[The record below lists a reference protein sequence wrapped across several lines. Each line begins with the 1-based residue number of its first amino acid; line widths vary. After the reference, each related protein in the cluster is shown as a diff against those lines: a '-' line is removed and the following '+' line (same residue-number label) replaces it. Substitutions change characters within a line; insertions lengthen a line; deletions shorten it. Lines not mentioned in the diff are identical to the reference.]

1 MVDHRRRSSE
11 ISPGCPGLELT
22 EVAVLVSIPRLLRC
36 LVAFACLAGAC
47 AAQSDSLSLSLNPG
61 TAAGFVS
68 LNLSLTSAPGAEP
81 AGIQWTLNYPA
92 SDVVG
97 FVATAGP
104 SATAADKTVVCSG
117 NLCLLYGPQ
126 QANPIQN
133 GVVAVLTFQLAS
145 SASSQVAFQ
154 VSDALAASPQGNPMP
169 VSTSSALISV
179 VPQPPAFPP
188 AVSASLALAGSA
200 AEAAWSGGWDTTMN
214 LINTGTRIAN
224 ARLQHFNQN
233 GNLLSLPLLLPQG
246 SGPPATLL
254 APSLDQTLYPRATVV
269 IDNPGL
275 DLQPTQIGSAQLST
289 DGNVGGFI
297 RFRYGPRDQEAALPL
312 ETRNASSYVLAF
324 DNANGNATGVALA
337 NLTAAVVNVQVV
349 IRNDA
354 GIQIDSTTLSLPA
367 DGQTAFTLGDQ
378 IASTVNLTGTVQFNT
393 PGGGQISVLGM
404 RFPPSGRFTTIPVVS
419 VADPGNGS
427 MAHLAVGGGWTTT
440 IQLINFG
447 NATGHAHLRFFDD
460 NGAALMLPITSP
472 GSTQAT
478 ASLDPVLLPNATL
491 TLQSS
496 GLDGSPVQIGSARLT
511 SDGSVTGFI
520 RFTYGPRDQDAIVPL
535 ETRNA
540 ASYILAFDN
549 TNGLAT
555 GVAVA
560 NIASAPAN
568 IAVAIRDTT
577 GAQLGFETLTIP
589 ANGHS
594 AFVLSDRFTE
604 TVNQR
609 GSVQF
614 ATPSGGQISVLGMR
628 FLASGTFSTIPV
640 LTP

>member
-1 MVDHRRRSSE
+1 V
-11 ISPGCPGLELT
+11 I
-22 EVAVLVSIPRLLRC
+22 
-36 LVAFACLAGAC
+36 
-47 AAQSDSLSLSLNPG
+47 AA
-61 TAAGFVS
+61 
-68 LNLSLTSAPGAEP
+68 
-81 AGIQWTLNYPA
+81 
-92 SDVVG
+92 
-97 FVATAGP
+97 
-104 SATAADKTVVCSG
+104 
-117 NLCLLYGPQ
+117 
-126 QANPIQN
+126 
-133 GVVAVLTFQLAS
+133 LTFQLAGS
-145 SASSQVAFQ
+145 PSSQIAFQ
-154 VSDALAASPQGNPMP
+154 LEDALAASPQADQMS

-179 VPQPPAFPP
+179 VPQPSAFPP
-188 AVSASLALAGSA
+188 TVSASLALAGSA
-200 AEAAWSGGWDTTMN
+200 AEAAWSGGWDTTIN
-214 LINTGTRIAN
+214 LVNTGTGTAN
-224 ARLQHFNQN
+224 TRLQLFSTN
-233 GNLLSLPLLLPQG
+233 GNLLTLPLLLPQS

-254 APSLDQTLYPRATVV
+254 TSSLDQTLSPRGTLV

-297 RFRYGPRDQEAALPL
+297 RFRYAPRDQEAALPL

-367 DGQTAFTLGDQ
+367 DGQTAFTLADQ
-378 IASTVNLTGTVQFNT
+378 IASTANLTGTVQFNAPT
-393 PGGGQISVLGM
+393 SGQISVLGM
-404 RFPPSGRFTTIPVVS
+404 RFPPSGNFTTIPVAS
-419 VADPGNGS
+419 STDPGNGS

-460 NGAALMLPITSP
+460 NGAALILPITSP
-472 GSTQAT
+472 VSTQAT
-478 ASLDPVLLPNATL
+478 ASFDPVLPPNATL

-496 GLDGSPVQIGSARLT
+496 GADGSPVQTGSARLT

-560 NIASAPAN
+560 NVTSAPAN
-568 IAVAIRDTT
+568 IAVAIRDAT
-577 GAQLGFETLTIP
+577 GAPVGFETIAIP

-604 TVNQR
+604 TVNQS
-609 GSVQF
+609 GTVQF
-614 ATPSGGQISVLGMR
+614 ASPAGGQISVLGMR
-628 FLASGTFSTIPV
+628 FLTSGTFSTIPV
-640 LTP
+640 VTP

>member
-1 MVDHRRRSSE
+1 M
-11 ISPGCPGLELT
+11 
-22 EVAVLVSIPRLLRC
+22 
-36 LVAFACLAGAC
+36 VAFACLAGTC

-104 SATAADKTVVCSG
+104 SATAADKTVLCSG
-117 NLCLLYGPQ
+117 SLCVLYSSQ

-145 SASSQVAFQ
+145 SPSSQVAFQ
-154 VSDALAASPQGNPMP
+154 VADALAASPQGDPMP
-169 VSTSSALISV
+169 VSTSSGLISV
-179 VPQPPAFPP
+179 VLQPLVFPP
-188 AVSASLALAGSA
+188 TVAANLALAGSA
-200 AEAAWSGGWDTTMN
+200 AEAAWSGGWDTTIN
-214 LINTGTRIAN
+214 LINTGARTAN
-224 ARLQHFNQN
+224 ARLQHFSEN
-233 GNLLSLPLLLPQG
+233 GNLLSLPLLLPQS

-254 APSLDQTLYPRATVV
+254 ASSLDQTLSPRATLV
-269 IDNPGL
+269 IGNPGL
-275 DLQPTQIGSAQLST
+275 DSQPTQIGSAQLST

-297 RFRYGPRDQEAALPL
+297 RFRYSPRDQEAALPL

-324 DNANGNATGVALA
+324 DNSNGNATGVAVA
-337 NLTAAVVNVQVV
+337 NLTAGPVNVSVV
-349 IRNDA
+349 VRDDS
-354 GIQIDSTTLSLPA
+354 GIQIGSTILSLPA
-367 DGQTAFTLGDQ
+367 DGQTAFTLADQ
-378 IASTVNLTGTVQFNT
+378 IASTANLTGTVQFNT
-393 PGGGQISVLGM
+393 PTSGQISVLGM
-404 RFPPSGRFTTIPVVS
+404 RFPPSGNFTTIPVVS
-419 VADPGNGS
+419 VTDPGNGS

-460 NGAALMLPITSP
+460 NGATLTLPLTLS
-472 GSTQAT
+472 GSTQGA

-496 GLDGSPVQIGSARLT
+496 GVDGSPVLTGSARLT

-560 NIASAPAN
+560 NVASTPAN
-568 IAVAIRDTT
+568 IAVSIRDAR
-577 GAQLGFETLTIP
+577 GAQLGFETLAIP

-594 AFVLSDRFTE
+594 AFVLSGQFAE
-604 TVNQR
+604 TANR
-609 GSVQF
+609 TGTIEF
-614 ATPSGGQISVLGMR
+614 ATPAGGQISVLGMR
-628 FLASGTFSTIPV
+628 FLTSGTFSTIPV
-640 LTP
+640 VTP